1 MLLASKQIASN
12 LGLKMPEKRFS
23 VGSAAT
29 PAPSDRLAR
38 EVEQLEVAGKR
49 ITNIHYPKLHAKDLG
64 IAESDDGRAK
74 HRGHNAIGTH
84 GGTRS
89 RSNTTARAAALPP
102 RPVTTTSA
110 SPSLRGRTFADAT
123 HS

>member
-1 MLLASKQIASN
+1 
-12 LGLKMPEKRFS
+12 MPEKRFS
-23 VGSAAT
+23 VDWAAT

-74 HRGHNAIGTH
+74 YRGHNAIGTH
-84 GGTRS
+84 GRYEVAK
-89 RSNTTARAAALPP
+89 SNTRTRTAALPP
-102 RPVTTTSA
+102 PPLTRKLA
-110 SPSLRGRTFADAT
+110 SRSPRGDGR
-123 HS
+123 SPIGIVS